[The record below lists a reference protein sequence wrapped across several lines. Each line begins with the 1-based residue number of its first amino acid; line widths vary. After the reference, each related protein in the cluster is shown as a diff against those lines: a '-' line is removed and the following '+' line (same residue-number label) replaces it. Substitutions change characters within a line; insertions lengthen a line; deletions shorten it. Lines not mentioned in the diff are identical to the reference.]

1 MAKLFDTQ
9 QRIVPTWL
17 AAARYLSKAPGH
29 QATNLVLEITDPRT
43 ILTDDRAI
51 MDKVDLALES
61 QENWPLNSVA
71 GTIFPLDL
79 YLRYGRPD
87 FYQRFRDMLS
97 RGKAP
102 NTWGTYAQRMITRRG
117 RKANEIINP
126 LDLIVD
132 RISNAGQ
139 PKGKSFLNSYEL
151 GTSIPEEDL
160 THEVEIVGAELPT
173 YSPELDGNQ
182 WYGFACLS
190 HISIKR
196 VARGADHAVNLT
208 AVYRAHRYCE
218 RALGNL
224 IGLAQ
229 LQWFIAKEAGL
240 QVGTLTC
247 VSTHAEL
254 DVVGWG
260 GAAVAKQILAEA
272 P

>member
-1 MAKLFDTQ
+1 
-9 QRIVPTWL
+9 
-17 AAARYLSKAPGH
+17 
-29 QATNLVLEITDPRT
+29 
-43 ILTDDRAI
+43 
-51 MDKVDLALES
+51 
-61 QENWPLNSVA
+61 
-71 GTIFPLDL
+71 
-79 YLRYGRPD
+79 
-87 FYQRFRDMLS
+87 MLS

-102 NTWGTYAQRMITRRG
+102 NTWGTYAQRMLSRRG
-117 RKANEIINP
+117 RKAGEIINP
-126 LDLIVD
+126 LDLIVA

-139 PKGKSFLNSYEL
+139 IEGKSFLNSYEL
-151 GTSIPEEDL
+151 GIAIPEEDL
-160 THEVEIVGAELPT
+160 THEIEIAGAELPT

-196 VARGADHAVNLT
+196 VARGTEHAVNLT

-254 DVVGWG
+254 DVPAWG
-260 GAAVAKQILAEA
+260 GVAVANQILAET